1 MIYENKDW
9 KREFMRKIKNKKS
22 IAIITKNIFM
32 VLSIITVFIWVAL
45 YTVNYTIG
53 DEVINTDGSI
63 SYNTEKK
70 KEINALVVG
79 VNDNLSDTMIYV
91 KYNVE
96 NGKIAM
102 MSIPRDTYVTNEYCI
117 GHKLNAIY
125 RGKNI
130 LPLIEEIQE
139 QIGVKID
146 YYLVFQ
152 ADMLIDMVDAIG
164 GVEVTVPF
172 AMKYD
177 DPTQN
182 LHINIPK
189 GTQVL
194 DGKNAEGYVRF
205 RHNNDMTVGYAMGDL
220 DRTEVQQEFIKK
232 FISTVLDPKN
242 IGKVPDLINIANEN
256 TQTNVTVREALKYVT
271 DVSKIDTSN
280 IYSITAPGEAKMIEG
295 LSYFLLDKE
304 EAREIIADK
313 FNLVKENETTSQNS
327 EEIEE

>member
-1 MIYENKDW
+1 
-9 KREFMRKIKNKKS
+9 MRKIKNKKS

-232 FISTVLDPKN
+232 FISTILDPKN

>member
-1 MIYENKDW
+1 MK
-9 KREFMRKIKNKKS
+9 KNKMKKS
-22 IAIITKNIFM
+22 KAVIIRNIFI
-32 VLSIITVFIWVAL
+32 VFSIFLAVIWIGAFSF
-45 YTVNYTIG
+45 NYTIG
-53 DEVINTDGSI
+53 EDEVLNADGTVSNN
-63 SYNTEKK
+63 STAKK
-70 KEINALVVG
+70 KEINALVAG

-102 MSIPRDTYVTNEYCI
+102 MSVPRDTYVTNEYCI

-125 RGKNI
+125 RGKNVV
-130 LPLIEEIQE
+130 PLVEEIQE
-139 QIGVKID
+139 LIGVKID
-146 YYLVFQ
+146 YYLIFQ

-164 GVEVTVPF
+164 GVEVDVPF

-189 GTQVL
+189 GKQVL

-232 FISTVLDPKN
+232 FIATVLDSKN
-242 IGKVPDLINIANEN
+242 ITKIPDLINIAGEN
-256 TQTNVTVREALKYVT
+256 TKTNVTIREALKYVT
-271 DVSKIDTSN
+271 DATKIDISN
-280 IYSITAPGEAKMIEG
+280 IYSTTAPGEAKTIDG

-304 EAREIIADK
+304 ETRSIIAK
-313 FNLVKENETTSQNS
+313 EFNLNTNSASDNNDNVGTNNEENTKE
-327 EEIEE
+327 

>member
-1 MIYENKDW
+1 M
-9 KREFMRKIKNKKS
+9 KKS
-22 IAIITKNIFM
+22 KVKKSKAVIFRNIFI
-32 VLSIITVFIWVAL
+32 VFSIILVIVWIGIFSF
-45 YTVNYTIG
+45 NYTIG
-53 DEVINTDGSI
+53 EDEVLNADGTINN
-63 SYNTEKK
+63 NTAKK
-70 KEINALVVG
+70 KEINALVAG

-102 MSIPRDTYVTNEYCI
+102 MSVPRDTYVTNEYCI

-130 LPLIEEIQE
+130 VPLVEEIQE

-146 YYLVFQ
+146 YYLVFK

-164 GVEVTVPF
+164 GVEIDVPF

-189 GTQVL
+189 GKQVL

-220 DRTEVQQEFIKK
+220 DRTEVQQGFIKK
-232 FISTVLDPKN
+232 FIATVLDPKN
-242 IGKVPDLINIANEN
+242 ITKIPDLINIASKN
-256 TQTNVTVREALKYVT
+256 TKTNVTIREALKYVT
-271 DVSKIDTSN
+271 DATKIDTTN
-280 IYSITAPGEAKMIEG
+280 IYSITAPGEAKTIDG

-304 EAREIIADK
+304 EARSIIAK
-313 FNLVKENETTSQNS
+313 EFNLNSEVNNSQDDNESQN
-327 EEIEE
+327 

>member
-1 MIYENKDW
+1 M
-9 KREFMRKIKNKKS
+9 KKS
-22 IAIITKNIFM
+22 KVKKSKAVIFRNIFI
-32 VLSIITVFIWVAL
+32 VFSIILVIVWIGMFSF
-45 YTVNYTIG
+45 NYTIG
-53 DEVINTDGSI
+53 EDEVLNADGTINN
-63 SYNTEKK
+63 NTAKK
-70 KEINALVVG
+70 KEINALVAG

-102 MSIPRDTYVTNEYCI
+102 MSVPRDTYVTNEYCI

-130 LPLIEEIQE
+130 VPLVEEIQE

-146 YYLVFQ
+146 YYLVFK

-164 GVEVTVPF
+164 GVEIDVPF

-189 GTQVL
+189 GKQVL

-220 DRTEVQQEFIKK
+220 DRTEVQQGFIKK
-232 FISTVLDPKN
+232 FIATVLDPKN
-242 IGKVPDLINIANEN
+242 ITKIPDLINIASKN
-256 TQTNVTVREALKYVT
+256 TKTNVTIREALKYVT
-271 DVSKIDTSN
+271 DATKIDTTN
-280 IYSITAPGEAKMIEG
+280 IYSITAPGEAKTIDG

-304 EAREIIADK
+304 EARSIIAK
-313 FNLVKENETTSQNS
+313 EFNLNSEVNNSQDDNESQN
-327 EEIEE
+327 

>member
-1 MIYENKDW
+1 
-9 KREFMRKIKNKKS
+9 MRKIKNKKS
-22 IAIITKNIFM
+22 IATITKNIFM

-45 YTVNYTIG
+45 YTINYTIG

-70 KEINALVVG
+70 KEINALVAG

-102 MSIPRDTYVTNEYCI
+102 MSVPRDTYVTNEYCI
-117 GHKLNAIY
+117 GHKLNGIY

-242 IGKVPDLINIANEN
+242 IGKVPDLIEIANEN

-280 IYSITAPGEAKMIEG
+280 IYSTTAPGEAKMIDG

-313 FNLVKENETTSQNS
+313 FNLVKENNDSSKNS
-327 EEIEE
+327 EEKEVEKTEK

>member
-1 MIYENKDW
+1 MK
-9 KREFMRKIKNKKS
+9 KIGNKKS
-22 IAIITKNIFM
+22 VATIIKNIFI
-32 VLSIITVFIWVAL
+32 VLSIITIVVWISL
-45 YTVNYTIG
+45 YTINYNIG
-53 DEVINTDGSI
+53 DDFVNTDGSI
-63 SYNTEKK
+63 NYNVEKK

-79 VNDNLSDTMIYV
+79 VNDYLSDTMIYV

-117 GHKLNAIY
+117 GHKLNGIY

-130 LPLIEEIQE
+130 VPLIEEIQE

-232 FISTVLDPKN
+232 FIATVLNPKN
-242 IGKVPDLINIANEN
+242 IGKIPDLINIANNN
-256 TQTNVTVREALKYVT
+256 TKTNVTVREALKYVT

-280 IYSITAPGEAKMIEG
+280 IYSITAPGEAKMIDG

-304 EAREIIADK
+304 ETRKIILENFNLTNENTVSNSNDENADK
-313 FNLVKENETTSQNS
+313 
-327 EEIEE
+327 

>member
-1 MIYENKDW
+1 
-9 KREFMRKIKNKKS
+9 MRKIKNKKS